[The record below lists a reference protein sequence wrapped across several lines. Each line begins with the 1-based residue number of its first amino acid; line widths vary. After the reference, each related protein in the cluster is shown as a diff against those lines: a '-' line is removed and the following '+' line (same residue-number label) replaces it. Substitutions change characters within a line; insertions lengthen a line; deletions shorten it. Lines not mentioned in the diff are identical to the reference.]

1 METIKGKGP
10 PKNFFFPFSLE
21 HKRFL
26 LQALSMAFL
35 YSNNFSSSS
44 SDEEVGRYEPIF
56 FNSHE
61 REEGVQFVELVI
73 NVCSMCWL

>member
-10 PKNFFFPFSLE
+10 PKNFFFPFSLK

-26 LQALSMAFL
+26 LQALSMAFF

-56 FNSHE
+56 FQFTW
-61 REEGVQFVELVI
+61 EGRGGTI
-73 NVCSMCWL
+73 RGIGY